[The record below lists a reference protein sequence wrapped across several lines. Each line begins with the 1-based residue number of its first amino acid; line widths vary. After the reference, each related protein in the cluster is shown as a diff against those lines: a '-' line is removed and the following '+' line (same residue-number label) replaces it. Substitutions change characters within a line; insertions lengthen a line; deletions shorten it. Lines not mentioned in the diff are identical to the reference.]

1 MFLCHHGIK
10 GQKWGVRRYQNKD
23 GTLTKAGKERLTY
36 RNNII
41 RNEPYS
47 DDVNKIVNSLSDKE
61 KKLLGASL
69 NEDWRIKDSEN
80 YYDQLT
86 NIAKTFVQKSGDTPV
101 SMLEIWTNGS
111 DVGQIAIAT
120 LNDEKYR
127 GKGYASKNVE
137 NAIKWVDRY
146 GNKTVRELEWIAEK
160 SNAGSNALAK
170 KFGFEQIDVPDEPGW
185 ENYNMYIRKTKS
197 YKGG

>member
-1 MFLCHHGIK
+1 MILYHHGIK

-23 GTLTKAGKERLTY
+23 GSLTKAGKERLIY

-41 RNEPYS
+41 RNDPYS

-69 NEDWRIKDSEN
+69 NEDWRIKDSEH
-80 YYDQLT
+80 YLDQLT
-86 NIAKTFVQKSGDTPV
+86 NISKTFIQKHENMPV

-146 GNKTVRELEWIAEK
+146 GNKTIRELEWIAEK
-160 SNAGSNALAK
+160 SNTGSNALAK
-170 KFGFEQIDVPDEPGW
+170 KFGFEQIGVPDEPGW

-197 YKGG
+197 YKG

>member
-1 MFLCHHGIK
+1 MILCHHGIK
-10 GQKWGVRRYQNKD
+10 GQKWGVRRFQNKD
-23 GTLTKAGKERLTY
+23 GSLTKAGKERLVY

-41 RNEPYS
+41 RNDPYS

-69 NEDWRIKDSEN
+69 NEDWLVKDSEH

-86 NIAKTFVQKSGDTPV
+86 NISKTFIQKYENTPI

-146 GNKTVRELEWIAEK
+146 GNKTIRELEWIAEK
-160 SNAGSNALAK
+160 SNTGSNALAK
-170 KFGFEQIDVPDEPGW
+170 KFGFKQIDVPDEPGW

-197 YKGG
+197 

>member
-1 MFLCHHGIK
+1 MILCHHGIK

-23 GTLTKAGKERLTY
+23 GTLTKAGKERLIY

-41 RNEPYS
+41 RNDPYS

-69 NEDWRIKDSEN
+69 NEDWRIKGSEH

-86 NIAKTFVQKSGDTPV
+86 NISKTFIQKHEDTLV

-146 GNKTVRELEWIAEK
+146 GNKTIRELEWIAEK
-160 SNAGSNALAK
+160 SDY
-170 KFGFEQIDVPDEPGW
+170 FENV
-185 ENYNMYIRKTKS
+185 MYLRNCIEKT
-197 YKGG
+197 G

>member
-1 MFLCHHGIK
+1 MELYHHGIK
-10 GQKWGVRRYQNKD
+10 GQKWGVRRFQNKD
-23 GTLTKAGKERLTY
+23 GSLTKVGKERLTY

-41 RNEPYS
+41 RNDPYS

-69 NEDWRIKDSEN
+69 NEDWRIKGSEN

-160 SNAGSNALAK
+160 SNTGSNALAK

-185 ENYNMYIRKTKS
+185 ENYNRYIRKTNS
-197 YKGG
+197 YKGE

>member
-1 MFLCHHGIK
+1 MILCHHGIK

-41 RNEPYS
+41 RNDPYS

-69 NEDWRIKDSEN
+69 NEDWRIKDSEH
-80 YYDQLT
+80 YLDQLT
-86 NIAKTFVQKSGDTPV
+86 NISKTF
-101 SMLEIWTNGS
+101 
-111 DVGQIAIAT
+111 
-120 LNDEKYR
+120 
-127 GKGYASKNVE
+127 
-137 NAIKWVDRY
+137 
-146 GNKTVRELEWIAEK
+146 
-160 SNAGSNALAK
+160 AGSNALAK

-197 YKGG
+197 YKGE

>member
-1 MFLCHHGIK
+1 MELCHHGIK

-41 RNEPYS
+41 RNDPYS

-160 SNAGSNALAK
+160 SNTGSNALAK

-197 YKGG
+197 YKGE

>member
-1 MFLCHHGIK
+1 MILCHHGIK

-23 GTLTKAGKERLTY
+23 GSLTKAGKERLTY

-41 RNEPYS
+41 RNDPYS

-69 NEDWRIKDSEN
+69 NEDWRIKGSEN

-86 NIAKTFVQKSGDTPV
+86 NISKTFIQKYENTPV

-111 DVGQIAIAT
+111 DVGEIAIAT

-146 GNKTVRELEWIAEK
+146 GNKTIRELEWVAEK
-160 SNAGSNALAK
+160 SNVGSNALAK

-197 YKGG
+197 YKGK

>member
-1 MFLCHHGIK
+1 MELYHHGIK

-41 RNEPYS
+41 RNDPYT
-47 DDVNKIVNSLSDKE
+47 DDVNKIVNSLTDRE

-69 NEDWRIKDSEN
+69 HEDWRVKDSEH

-86 NIAKTFVQKSGDTPV
+86 NIAKTFVQKAEDTPV

-137 NAIKWVDRY
+137 QAIKWVDRY
-146 GNKTVRELEWIAEK
+146 GNKTIRELEWIAEK
-160 SNAGSNALAK
+160 SNTGSNALAK
-170 KFGFEQIDVPDEPGW
+170 KFGFEQIDAPNVPGW

-197 YKGG
+197 YKGE

>member
-1 MFLCHHGIK
+1 MILCHHGIK

-41 RNEPYS
+41 RNDPYS

-69 NEDWRIKDSEN
+69 NEDWRIKDSEH

-86 NIAKTFVQKSGDTPV
+86 NISKTF
-101 SMLEIWTNGS
+101 I
-111 DVGQIAIAT
+111 QIIMIVRIIVTT
-120 LNDEKYR
+120 L
-127 GKGYASKNVE
+127 
-137 NAIKWVDRY
+137 I
-146 GNKTVRELEWIAEK
+146 L
-160 SNAGSNALAK
+160 L
-170 KFGFEQIDVPDEPGW
+170 
-185 ENYNMYIRKTKS
+185 M
-197 YKGG
+197 